1 MAFKNLKLNIL
12 KLIQDTSHKV
22 SEWAWKKRIVLMHE
36 KE

>member
-1 MAFKNLKLNIL
+1 MAFKNFKLNIL

-22 SEWAWKKRIVLMHE
+22 SEWAWKKRIILMHE

>member
-12 KLIQDTSHKV
+12 KLIQDTCHKV